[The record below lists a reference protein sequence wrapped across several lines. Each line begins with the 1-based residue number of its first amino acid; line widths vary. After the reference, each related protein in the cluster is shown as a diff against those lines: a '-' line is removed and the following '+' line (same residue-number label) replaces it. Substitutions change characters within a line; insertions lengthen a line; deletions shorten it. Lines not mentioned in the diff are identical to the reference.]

1 MAKDATAVAADALSA
16 SRGASSITKGNR
28 PLHVVEGLRKANCH
42 PLRFFFRF
50 FFGWPSSREKTSGV
64 EIQASSFFR
73 RLR

>member
-42 PLRFFFRF
+42 PLRFFFDF
-50 FFGWPSSREKTSGV
+50 FLVGLRRG
-64 EIQASSFFR
+64 R
-73 RLR
+73 RLRVWKFRLVLFSDG